1 MPNRVRPRAIVEEVY
16 GFAFPD
22 DLYALSDFARTHP
35 DALAALELTLD
46 GPCALAAGDK
56 TGIGKGWDP
65 GGDRP
70 RFYDD
75 PPEFFTIAIGDGDA
89 RHWGYWFDD
98 PAGLPPVVASF
109 NHGGAMSFT
118 AHGDSVF
125 HAIRH
130 QLERLAREVHDSAA
144 NDRAERLDELA
155 RCRDQLGSYAL
166 GDRPEVGAAYLDR
179 HTPARDASRKPVAK
193 TRTGLGIVV
202 PKTAYRALDGDDR
215 FQSAAFKPTASEV
228 SQAVADAK
236 SAIADGYPGVA
247 LKIGHDLWTYRDLFE
262 PAHDLLDRAYS
273 ALGRKLLRD
282 YLKRV
287 TSFRKRAESVR

>member
-22 DLYALSDFARTHP
+22 DMYALSDFARTHP
-35 DALAALELTLD
+35 EALAALDLTLD
-46 GPCALAAGDK
+46 GPFALAAGDR
-56 TGIGKGWDP
+56 TGVGKGWDP
-65 GGDRP
+65 AGDRP

-89 RHWGYWFDD
+89 SHWGYWFDD

-109 NHGGAMSFT
+109 KHGGALSFT

-125 HAIRH
+125 HAIRS
-130 QLERLAREVHDSAA
+130 QLERLAREAHDSVAS
-144 NDRAERLDELA
+144 DKAETLEELG
-155 RCRDQLGSYAL
+155 RCREQLAAYAL
-166 GDRPEVGAAYLDR
+166 GDRSETGAAYLER
-179 HTPARDASRKPVAK
+179 YPATRDLSRKPAAK

-202 PKTAYRALDGDDR
+202 PKNVYRASDGDDA
-215 FQSAAFKPTASEV
+215 FQAPGFRPSTSDVARV
-228 SQAVADAK
+228 VADAK
-236 SAIADGYPGVA
+236 QAIGDGYAGVA
-247 LKIGHDLWTYRDLFE
+247 LKLGHDLWTYRDLAE

-282 YLKRV
+282 YLKRI
-287 TSFRKRAESVR
+287 SAFRKRSESVR